1 MGCCN
6 HLTTGVVTTAPDP
19 LMHVN
24 FVKGMV
30 LGVDDYRQEFAYL
43 SNGYQWATRELVG
56 YGTASG
62 LAVKIEDDGSK
73 GPRIQVSPGAAV
85 PPSGRMIC
93 VGAPQCGWL
102 NDWLA
107 KPEVGKEVAARLTEA
122 SPPASPP
129 DSGRIDA
136 YLTLCFRDCAVLP
149 VPVPGEPCRSD
160 DELMMPSRIADDYVL
175 SLKFDPPEQTEADA
189 IARLVAWIDD
199 VELVDDV
206 SPPSAPADDENSWGQ
221 AIRQLFG
228 LTDEAALPPA
238 SPPFS
243 SPPEP
248 VTVAE
253 NDYDRF
259 LKHAF
264 RIWVTE
270 IRPTVMA
277 RRCGTPAEEGDDCL
291 LLARL
296 SVPVLRQGDDADRGW
311 EVDGGGDD
319 VEVDESRRPLI
330 APLHLVQTVLGMAV
344 GADEEFGSPPAGPQ
358 GPEGPQGVAATISIG
373 SVSTLPPGEMA
384 TVTNVGTASAAVL
397 DFGIPKGPPGD
408 TSAGTAAT
416 VTIGTVTALPAG
428 QQPTVDNSG
437 SSSAAVL
444 NFGIP
449 RGIDGVNGTD
459 PTISIGNVTSLPSGT
474 PPTVTNSGTPSAAIF
489 DFGIPSGV
497 DGADGSDA
505 TVSIGNVTA
514 LAAGAPPTVTN
525 SGTPSAAVFDF
536 GIPRGADGAPGVN
549 ATIAIGAVATV
560 GPGQP
565 ATVTNSG
572 TPTHAVLDFEIPE
585 GTPSTGGQGGPPLR
599 LAPMFVAQDTGIDP
613 SDMIDAIVA
622 ETNGLT
628 IKLPPIDDANVGT
641 GRVYFI
647 RSRKGRITVVPS
659 GRDTI
664 EDMGELSIDEGQAEM
679 LMSRQIKGRRGERRP
694 GMWIGMADR
703 LPR

>member
-6 HLTTGVVTTAPDP
+6 NLTTGLITAAPNP
-19 LMHVN
+19 MMHVN

-30 LGVDDYRQEFAYL
+30 LGADDYRQEFAYL
-43 SNGYQWATRELVG
+43 SNGYQWAIRELIG

-62 LAVKIEDDGSK
+62 LAVKLEDDGTK

-107 KPEVGKEVAARLTEA
+107 KPEVGKEIAGRLTES

-129 DSGRIDA
+129 DTGRIDV

-160 DELMMPSRIADDYVL
+160 DELMTASRIADDYVI
-175 SLKFDPPEQTEADA
+175 SLQFDPPEQTEADA
-189 IARLVAWIDD
+189 IARLVACIDR
-199 VELVDDV
+199 VELVDAI
-206 SPPSAPADDENSWGQ
+206 SPPTAPGDEEKSWSEALHG
-221 AIRQLFG
+221 LFG
-228 LTDEAALPPA
+228 TTTDEQSPPA
-238 SPPFS
+238 SPPVG

-248 VTVAE
+248 LVVAE
-253 NDYDRF
+253 DRYDEF
-259 LKHAF
+259 LKYAF
-264 RIWVTE
+264 RFWVTE

-277 RRCGTPAEEGDDCL
+277 RRCGAPAKESDDCL

-296 SVPVLRQGDDADRGW
+296 TVPVLRKGDDAGRGW
-311 EVDGGGDD
+311 EVDGSGDE

-344 GADEEFGSPPAGPQ
+344 GADEEFGSPPVGPQ
-358 GPEGPQGVAATISIG
+358 GPEGPQGTAATISIG
-373 SVSTLPPGEMA
+373 SVSTLQPGEMA

-397 DFGIPKGPPGD
+397 NFGIPKGPTGD

-449 RGIDGVNGTD
+449 RGVDGVNGTD
-459 PTISIGNVTSLPSGT
+459 PTISIGNVTPLPAGAL
-474 PPTVTNSGTPSAAIF
+474 PTVTNSGTPSAAIF
-489 DFGIPSGV
+489 DFGVPTGV
-497 DGADGSDA
+497 DGANGSDA

-514 LAAGAPPTVTN
+514 LAPGAPPTVTN
-525 SGTPSAAVFDF
+525 SGTLSAAVFDF

-549 ATIAIGAVATV
+549 ATIAIGNVATV
-560 GPGQP
+560 APGQP
-565 ATVTNSG
+565 ATVSNSG
-572 TPTHAVLDFEIPE
+572 SPTQAVLDFTIPE
-585 GTPSTGGQGGPPLR
+585 GAPGADGQGGPPLR
-599 LAPMFVAQDTGIDP
+599 LEPLFVGQDTVIDP
-613 SDMIDAIVA
+613 NEKFDAVVV
-622 ETNGLT
+622 EKPDLT
-628 IKLPPIDDANVGT
+628 ITLPPIDDPNIGT
-641 GRVYFI
+641 GRVYII
-647 RSRKGRITVVPS
+647 RCLKGRIMVMPS
-659 GRDTI
+659 RGDTI
-664 EDMGELSIDEGQAEM
+664 EGAREFPLEAGRAEM
-679 LMSRQIKGRRGERRP
+679 LMARQTRGARAANV
-694 GMWIGMADR
+694 WIGMADR